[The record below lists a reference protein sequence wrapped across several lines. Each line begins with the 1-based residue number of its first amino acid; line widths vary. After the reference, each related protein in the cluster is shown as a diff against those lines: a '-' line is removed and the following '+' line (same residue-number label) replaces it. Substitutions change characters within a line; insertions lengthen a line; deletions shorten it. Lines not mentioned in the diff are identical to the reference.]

1 MPRKPE
7 LQKLIKNFAIEL
19 VVYGVLLVIYFF
31 AVLRLLG
38 DFLTNLYN
46 NSLTIYAVLA
56 LILIVVQGVMLEA
69 LTSYLL
75 KLLRLEK

>member
-1 MPRKPE
+1 MKKKTD
-7 LQKLIKNFAIEL
+7 LQRLIRNFAIEM

-31 AVLRLLG
+31 LVLRYLG

-46 NSLTIYAVLA
+46 SSLVTYAILA
-56 LILIVVQGVMLEA
+56 LVLIVVQGVFLEA
-69 LTSYLL
+69 LTTYLV